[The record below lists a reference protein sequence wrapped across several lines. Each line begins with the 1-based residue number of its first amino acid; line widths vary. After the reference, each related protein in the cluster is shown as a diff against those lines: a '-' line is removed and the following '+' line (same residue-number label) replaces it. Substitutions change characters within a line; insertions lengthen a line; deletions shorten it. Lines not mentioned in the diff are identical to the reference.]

1 MLRDL
6 GKIRENY
13 C

>member
-1 MLRDL
+1 MVSNYP
-6 GKIRENY
+6 IRENY